1 MTPRTAP
8 AGESRTT
15 AVLAIVALVAFVATL
30 DNTIVAA
37 AAPSM
42 GRELGLGLTALEWAG
57 IAYMLPYAAL
67 MLPAGVAIDRLGR
80 RRILLAGCGLFTAGA
95 LLGGAAWSAEI
106 LFVARGAQ
114 GVAAALVVPGTL
126 SLIRTALP
134 EHRRGLAVAVWT
146 AALAAALAVG
156 PWLGGA
162 LAEYLHWS
170 WIFLGTVPLL
180 VATGVL
186 VARVVPAETVQ
197 EGARGRGGVPARLLG
212 NRVFVG
218 ANALVLLWG
227 LGISGIAFFT
237 PLLHQEFLG
246 LGPQAA
252 GLPLVLVAVAVV
264 GATPFVA
271 PVSRA
276 LGTPRAVCLGL
287 LVVAAG
293 LVAVAVVNDQHA
305 VAPRLAGLL
314 LIGAGS
320 AFTAPI
326 TAHALDAVTE
336 EDSGTASGI
345 LMSSRELASAL
356 GVALI
361 GTVLSTVRG
370 HESAAGTEHGP
381 ALAAG
386 YTAGLLV
393 AAVLQAVAAALA
405 LLVLRERH
413 GRRVAVSTM
422 SSQKG
427 ESA

>member
-1 MTPRTAP
+1 MPARTAV
-8 AGESRTT
+8 AGETRTT
-15 AVLAIVALVAFVATL
+15 ALLTIVALVAFVATL

-67 MLPAGVAIDRLGR
+67 MLPAGALIDRLGR
-80 RRILLAGCGLFTAGA
+80 RRVLLAGCGLFTAGA

-114 GVAAALVVPGTL
+114 GIAAALVVPGTL
-126 SLIRTALP
+126 SLIRTVLP
-134 EHRRGLAVAVWT
+134 AQRRPLAVAVWT
-146 AALAAALAVG
+146 AALAAALAAG

-180 VATGVL
+180 VAIAVL
-186 VARVVPAETVQ
+186 VAGAVPPEETRI
-197 EGARGRGGVPARLLG
+197 GTRGRRGVPVRLLG

-252 GLPLVLVAVAVV
+252 GLPLALVAVAVV

-305 VAPRLAGLL
+305 LVPRFAGLL

-326 TAHALDAVTE
+326 TAYALDAVAE
-336 EDSGTASGI
+336 EDSGTASGL

-361 GTVLSTVRG
+361 GTVLSVVRG
-370 HESAAGTEHGP
+370 RETAAGAEHGP

-386 YTAGLLV
+386 YTAGLVV
-393 AAVLQAVAAALA
+393 AAVLQAAAAALA
-405 LLVLRERH
+405 LVVLRER
-413 GRRVAVSTM
+413 RALAMTT

-427 ESA
+427 ENA